1 MSIQWYPG
9 HMHKADKEMAAALP
23 DVDVVIEVID
33 ARLPFSSSN
42 PALDTRIRTLP
53 RLRIMTR
60 ADLADPELTKTWL
73 TALADA
79 GQTAIAIRTD
89 DVDRVRRVPEQL
101 RELLPSNPDGR
112 VAPRIGP
119 RTVMVAGIPNVGK
132 STLINRLAGRTIA
145 KTGNEPAV
153 TKRQQTVPIG
163 EGWVLRDTPGVM
175 WPKVENPAS
184 GFRLAA
190 SGAIR
195 DTAMD
200 SGEVAAELLD
210 YLRLAYPTLLCAR
223 YGEALP
229 LHESVAT
236 LEAIGQS
243 RGCLGGG
250 GLVDFDRA
258 GRLLLTEFRQ
268 GTLGRITLE
277 TPAMRDAE
285 LIETEARRA
294 RIEAKRLARRES
306 RRDLR
311 RARSRKGHS

>member
-1 MSIQWYPG
+1 
-9 HMHKADKEMAAALP
+9 MHKADKEMAATLP

-42 PALDTRIRTLP
+42 PALDARIGVMP

-60 ADLADPELTKTWL
+60 ADLADPELTDTWL
-73 TALADA
+73 AALAA
-79 GQTAIAIRTD
+79 EGQNAVAIRTD
-89 DVDRVRRVPEQL
+89 DDESVRLLPEQL
-101 RELLPSNPDGR
+101 RAVLPRDGNGR
-112 VAPRIGP
+112 VASRIGP
-119 RTVMVAGIPNVGK
+119 RTVMIVGIPNVGK
-132 STLINRLAGRTIA
+132 STLINRLAGRSIA

-153 TKRQQTVPIG
+153 TKRQQTVAIG

-210 YLRLAYPTLLCAR
+210 YLRAAYPALLRAR
-223 YGEALP
+223 YGDALA
-229 LHESVAT
+229 LDESVAT
-236 LEAIGQS
+236 LEAIGRL

-285 LIETEARRA
+285 IIETEARRA
-294 RIEAKRLARRES
+294 RVEAKRLARRES

-311 RARSRKGHS
+311 RARSRKGRS